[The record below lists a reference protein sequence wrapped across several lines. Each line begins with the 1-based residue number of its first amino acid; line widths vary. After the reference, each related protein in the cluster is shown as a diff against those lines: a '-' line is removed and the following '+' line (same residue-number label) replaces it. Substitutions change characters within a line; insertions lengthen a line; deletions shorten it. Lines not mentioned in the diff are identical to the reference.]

1 MEELFVFFV
10 GNGSWSWEVGVGRL
24 ELGGWSWEV
33 GVGRSDCGG
42 FRKMNGWRF
51 LLDLWRFS
59 LVSY

>member
-24 ELGGWSWEV
+24 
-33 GVGRSDCGG
+33 DCGG